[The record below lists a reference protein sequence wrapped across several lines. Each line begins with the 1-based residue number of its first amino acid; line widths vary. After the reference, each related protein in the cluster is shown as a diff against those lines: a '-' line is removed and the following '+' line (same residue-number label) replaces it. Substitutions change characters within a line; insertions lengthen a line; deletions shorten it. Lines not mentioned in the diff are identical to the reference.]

1 MEHIVASQITDHL
14 TENNILFQNQ
24 HGFRSKLS
32 CDTQLLE
39 FIQDMHSNL
48 HLGQQIDAVVMDF
61 SKAFDKVAHNRLLY
75 KLDFY
80 GITGLT
86 KRWVADFLDGR
97 SQRVV
102 VEGEAS
108 EPRSVTSGVPQGSVI
123 GPLLFLIFINDI
135 PDGLS
140 SQIRLF
146 ADDTIIYRPI
156 SSPDDTIALQED
168 ITKLDK
174 WSNDWQMEF
183 HPHKCYVLHI
193 TRSRKPQIT
202 KYFLYKQELK
212 AVPNTKY
219 LGVTVSADLRW
230 NTHISNIR
238 NKAMASLRFLRRNLN
253 ISSVPIKTR
262 AYFSYVRPQL
272 EYASIVWDPFTQ
284 KNVNML
290 EMVQRRSAR
299 WVLGRFH
306 NTSSVTNML
315 DQLEWRNLQQ
325 RRADIRL
332 TMLYKLRNGLLNI
345 DPSQY
350 LIPATSLAASAS
362 PHRYIYPATRTLIH
376 RNSFY
381 PRTILQWNTLPTEV
395 ALANTV
401 DAFRCQ
407 VSQVYHK

>member
-1 MEHIVASQITDHL
+1 
-14 TENNILFQNQ
+14 
-24 HGFRSKLS
+24 
-32 CDTQLLE
+32 
-39 FIQDMHSNL
+39 
-48 HLGQQIDAVVMDF
+48 MDF

-156 SSPDDTIALQED
+156 SSPDDTLALQED
-168 ITKLDK
+168 IAKLDK

-253 ISSVPIKTR
+253 VSSVPIKTR
-262 AYFSYVRPQL
+262 AYFSYVHPQL